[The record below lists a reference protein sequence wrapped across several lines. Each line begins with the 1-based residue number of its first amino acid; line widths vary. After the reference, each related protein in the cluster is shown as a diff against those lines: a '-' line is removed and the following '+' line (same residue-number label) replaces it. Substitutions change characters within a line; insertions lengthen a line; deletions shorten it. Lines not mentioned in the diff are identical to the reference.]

1 MCAHLPLTGYDALTR
16 MVRRSNNLHYED
28 ICLFRLYT
36 IHTLNEKQQRWK
48 DGTGIH
54 DVYRRVVTAE
64 VNMSIDVELTDLAYG
79 GDAVGRYEGRVL
91 FVPGGIPGER
101 VRVEI
106 VEERRGH
113 ARANLL
119 EILRPS
125 PERVE
130 PAYPQLTDSGCQWQH
145 IAYPAQLAWKAVI
158 VRGLLTRIGK
168 QQDALVHPTIG
179 MPQGI
184 PPWHYRNIHLFSI
197 GPRGEM
203 GLKIAESHDVQ
214 DLPDC
219 PLLHP
224 ALDQVYQAVRG
235 KLFSYFGEHLGEM
248 LQSVTLRGAVGAVS
262 NAGPGMLSAGIK
274 AVPSLIT
281 IQARPGSLIENSQQ
295 LAQEL
300 LMVAPGIVGV
310 IIERVGG
317 RYGRVFAGQEFLT
330 DVVLGRRFRISA
342 DSFFQVNPLQTAVL
356 VERAMSMLDPQRSE
370 VVLDGYS
377 GVGLFSAFLAQR
389 ASRVIAIESQ
399 PSAVMDARATAAL
412 NNQNNINILEGTLE
426 RVLNQLHHYRRERVD
441 VALVDPPRSGCH
453 PKALQALQTMAP
465 RAICYVSCDP
475 STLAR
480 DISTLCSGNRYRLV
494 AAQPVDMFPQTYHIE
509 CVALLARI
517 GGR

>member
-1 MCAHLPLTGYDALTR
+1 VA
-16 MVRRSNNLHYED
+16 
-28 ICLFRLYT
+28 
-36 IHTLNEKQQRWK
+36 
-48 DGTGIH
+48 
-54 DVYRRVVTAE
+54 AE

-119 EILRPS
+119 EILRPA

-130 PAYPQLTDSGCQWQH
+130 PAFPLLTDSGCQWQH
-145 IAYPAQLAWKAVI
+145 IAYPAQLTWKAHI
-158 VRGLLTRIGK
+158 VRQLLVRIGK
-168 QQDALVHPTIG
+168 QPDALVHPTIG
-179 MPQGI
+179 MPASV

-197 GPRGEM
+197 GLDGAM

-214 DLPDC
+214 DLTDC

-224 ALDQVYQAVRG
+224 ALDQVYQAVRA
-235 KLFSYFGEHLGEM
+235 KLINYFGDSLGQM
-248 LQSVTLRGAVGAVS
+248 LQSITLRGAIGAVS
-262 NAGPGMLSAGIK
+262 NASTSIGINGAK
-274 AVPSLIT
+274 AVPALLT
-281 IQARPGSLIENSQQ
+281 IQARPGSLFENSQQ

-300 LMVAPGIVGV
+300 MTIAPGIVGV

-330 DVVLGRRFRISA
+330 DVVLGRRFRVSA
-342 DSFFQVNPLQTAVL
+342 DSFFQVNPVQTAVL
-356 VERAMSMLDPQRSE
+356 VERALAMLEPQRNE
-370 VVLDGYS
+370 TILDGYS
-377 GVGLFSAFLAQR
+377 GVGLFSAFLSSR
-389 ASRVIAIESQ
+389 GTRVIAIESQ

-412 NNQNNINILEGTLE
+412 NNQNNITALEGTLE
-426 RVLNQLHHYRRERVD
+426 RILSQLNHRRERVD
-441 VALVDPPRSGCH
+441 LALVDPPRAGCH
-453 PKALQALQTMAP
+453 PKALQALQLMAP
-465 RAICYVSCDP
+465 RSICYVSCDP

-480 DISTLCSGNRYRLV
+480 DISTLCTGGRYRLV
-494 AAQPVDMFPQTYHIE
+494 AAQPIDMFPQTYHIE
-509 CVALLARI
+509 SVALLARV